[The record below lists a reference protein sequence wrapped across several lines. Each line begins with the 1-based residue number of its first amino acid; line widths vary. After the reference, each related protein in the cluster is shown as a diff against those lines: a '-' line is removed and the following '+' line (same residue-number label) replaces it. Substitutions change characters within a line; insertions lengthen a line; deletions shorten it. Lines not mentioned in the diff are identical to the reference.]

1 VLATQLAFGGL
12 TLDRAPSAVIP
23 EIISYQ
29 GILND
34 NDGNLLNG
42 NYNLTVGIYKQE
54 SGGSALWEE
63 THANVAVNN
72 GLFNVMLGTI
82 NPLTVAFDEPYYM
95 GLSINSGDELTPRLA
110 FASVATAFVAKVA
123 YTLAPDADGNIT
135 LGGNVDVEG
144 KIGAT
149 EYCDENGEN
158 CKTINELASGQTM
171 VEGWP
176 DAIICGGHTFNNGG
190 TETYFIDG
198 SPYNVNSGNAIAG
211 DYVYRSGAGGGYQY
225 LIFKPDGTYR
235 GRNTENSSAVNDCNG
250 KSISE
255 LYAEGK
261 AFNLVGGGSGAS
273 Q

>member
-1 VLATQLAFGGL
+1 MKRTLLLAICTSILTVLVTQLAFARL
-12 TLDRAPSAVIP
+12 ALNRAPSAVIP

-34 NDGNLLNG
+34 NDGNPLNG
-42 NYNLTVGIYKQE
+42 NYNLTVRIYKQE

-72 GLFNVMLGTI
+72 GLFHVLLGNV

-95 GLSINSGDELTPRLA
+95 GLSINGGDELTPRLP
-110 FASVATAFVAKVA
+110 FTSVATAFVAKVA

-158 CKTINELASGQTM
+158 CVTTPNM
-171 VEGWP
+171 
-176 DAIICGGHTFNNGG
+176 
-190 TETYFIDG
+190 
-198 SPYNVNSGNAIAG
+198 
-211 DYVYRSGAGGGYQY
+211 GGGWIDIP
-225 LIFKPDGTYR
+225 LDDASDFNPSCEYR
-235 GRNTENSSAVNDCNG
+235 FQSVNDINTVYPDWVSPRG
-250 KSISE
+250 LTFEVSTAAWRLGRIWATDKSTSH
-255 LYAEGK
+255 
-261 AFNLVGGGSGAS
+261 LVYDGNNSVVALENNANVIFIQKRCAG
-273 Q
+273 